1 MNDQTPNTTPE
12 TNHEQEPFIPP
23 SYLLILAIIGFAA
36 ALIVLLTQPSF
47 GVVGWGS
54 LVFGAILF
62 VGWLL
67 MAPKNGVSPIRGRT
81 LRYGGTSVIIT
92 ILFLV
97 ALGALYVVARGLNLR
112 QDLTESDEFSLSA
125 ESRQAME
132 LLGADPTA
140 PSVRLLAFYGFDQS
154 GDRDRDTLLF
164 DEYTEASNGKVSYQF
179 LDPDLDLQIADQY
192 GVTRSGAVAVVPLKD
207 GEPDVENAETMSF
220 LDQGTLTN
228 DILKVAAQGN
238 FAAYFLVVDDGM
250 SDSMSLIKQTLTT
263 TFDWAVRDLPLSQ
276 LTSPEAEFRL
286 GDPAHDGEVVVIPGG
301 RRPLSPDELQDLENY
316 VNNGGDL
323 IIFAG
328 GIFNEDQESLATDPA
343 LNDYLSSNFGLSFN
357 KDLVI
362 DQVQAFRRPQ
372 TPVVTNLDS
381 QSFITNN
388 NILPNGAVVFDL
400 TNSIAVSDT
409 LPDNV
414 NVSRL
419 AQTSP
424 DSYTKTDIT
433 SLLSGDPDALTKTDA
448 DASGPFVV
456 AASAE
461 NTQTGARIV
470 LFGSVSPALDA
481 IAQLSDQTSLDMS
494 FNSLIWTTQFN
505 DFFQSINIPQQQRP
519 QDAFFVASQQQLRNF
534 SFLTQWLLPFGILA
548 LGGLVL
554 WSRRERRREA

>member
-12 TNHEQEPFIPP
+12 TAQEQEPFIPP
-23 SYLLILAIIGFAA
+23 SYLLILAIIGFAV

-54 LVFGAILF
+54 LIFGAILF
-62 VGWLL
+62 VGWLV
-67 MAPKNGVSPIRGRT
+67 MTPQGGRSPIRGRT
-81 LRYGGTSVIIT
+81 LRYGGTSVLMT
-92 ILFLV
+92 ILVLV
-97 ALGALYVVARGLNLR
+97 ALGALYVVARGMNVR

-140 PSVRLLAFYGFDQS
+140 PNVRLLAFYGFDQVS
-154 GDRDRDTLLF
+154 DRDRDALLF
-164 DEYTEASNGKVSYQF
+164 DEYVAASNGKVSYQF

-192 GVTRSGAVAVVPLKD
+192 GVTRSGAIAVVPLKD
-207 GEPDVENAETMSF
+207 GEPDVENAETMNVLS
-220 LDQGTLTN
+220 QTTLTN

-238 FAAYFLVVDDGM
+238 FAALFLVVDEGLG
-250 SDSMSLIKQTLTT
+250 DSMSLIKETLTT
-263 TFDWAVRDLPLSQ
+263 TFDWTVRDLPLTQ
-276 LTSPEAEFRL
+276 LMSPEAEIRL
-286 GDPAHDGEVVVIPGG
+286 GDPARDGEVVVIPGG
-301 RRPLSPDELQDLENY
+301 RRPLSADELQVLEDY

-328 GIFNEDQESLATDPA
+328 DLFNEDAESLATDPA
-343 LNDYLSSNFGLSFN
+343 LNDFLFANFGLRFN
-357 KDLVI
+357 KDMVI

-381 QSFITNN
+381 QSFITNSSV
-388 NILPNGAVVFDL
+388 LPNGVVVFDL
-400 TNSIAVSDT
+400 TDSITVADT
-409 LPDNV
+409 LPPNV
-414 NVSRL
+414 EVSRL

-424 DSYTKTDIT
+424 DSYTKTDIA
-433 SLLSGDPDALTKTDA
+433 SLLTGDPNALIKTDS

-481 IAQLSDQTSLDMS
+481 IAQLSDQTSLTVA
-494 FNSLIWTTQFN
+494 FNSLFWTTQFN
-505 DFFQSINIPQQQRP
+505 DFFQSINVPQQDRP
-519 QDAFFVASQQQLRNF
+519 QDQFFVASQQQLRNI
-534 SFLTQWLLPFGILA
+534 SFVTQWLLPFGILA
-548 LGGLVL
+548 IGGLVV
-554 WSRRERRREA
+554 WSRRERRHEA

>member
-12 TNHEQEPFIPP
+12 TMPEQEPFIPP
-23 SYLLILAIIGFAA
+23 SYLLGLSIIGFIG
-36 ALIVLLTQPSF
+36 ALIVLLTQPTF

-54 LVFGAILF
+54 LIFGAILF

-67 MAPKNGVSPIRGRT
+67 MAPKNGVSPVRGRT

-92 ILFLV
+92 ILVLV
-97 ALGALYVVARGLNLR
+97 ALGALYILVRGLNVR
-112 QDLTESDEFSLSA
+112 QDLTESDEFSLTT

-140 PSVRLLAFYGFDQS
+140 PGVRLLAFYGFDQTS
-154 GDRDRDTLLF
+154 DRDRDTLLF
-164 DEYTEASNGKVSYQF
+164 DGYVEASNGKVTYQF
-179 LDPDLDLQIADQY
+179 LDPDLDRQIADQY
-192 GVTRSGAVAVVPLKD
+192 GVTRSGAIAVVPLKD
-207 GEPDVENAETMSF
+207 GEPDVENAEMMTF

-238 FAAYFLVVDDGM
+238 FAAYFLVVDEGV

-263 TFDWAVRDLPLSQ
+263 TFDWTVRDLPLSQ

-286 GDPAHDGEVVVIPGG
+286 GDPANDGEVVIIPGG
-301 RRPLSPDELQDLENY
+301 RRPLSADELQDLENY
-316 VNNGGDL
+316 INNGGDL
-323 IIFAG
+323 VIFAG
-328 GIFNEDQESLATDPA
+328 GVFNADQESLATDPA
-343 LNDYLSSNFGLSFN
+343 LNDFLFNNFGLRFN
-357 KDLVI
+357 KDMVI

-381 QSFITNN
+381 QSYITNN
-388 NILPNGAVVFDL
+388 NILANGAVVFDL
-400 TNSIAVSDT
+400 TNSITMADT
-409 LPDNV
+409 LPENV
-414 NVSRL
+414 EVSRL

-433 SLLSGDPDALTKTDA
+433 SLLSGDPDALNKTDE

-461 NTQTGARIV
+461 NTQTGAHIV

-481 IAQLSDQTSLDMS
+481 IAQLSDQTSLDVS
-494 FNSLIWTTQFN
+494 FNSLIWATQFN

-519 QDAFFVASQQQLRNF
+519 QDAFFVASQQQLRNIN
-534 SFLTQWLLPFGILA
+534 FLTQWLLPFGLLA
-548 LGGLVL
+548 IGGLVL
-554 WSRRERRREA
+554 WSRRERRHEG